1 MTFYLVTLKKSIR
14 IYFFICTC
22 IPGLLSV
29 IYKVLITS
37 SRQYLIKRHINII
50 TNQQICEKHH
60 AFFVQREWKW
70 KYWSKHKQTY
80 IIGIRLIYINYLIA
94 NDYMYTHIEETE
106 RKVMRIKSLA
116 CINKPTFSSFSTG
129 KGILVQNCWI
139 LSPTVNV
146 SLITPWCF
154 ADTIQKKKNFTCS
167 SSLIAHYY
175 THIN

>member
-1 MTFYLVTLKKSIR
+1 MDNTWS
-14 IYFFICTC
+14 
-22 IPGLLSV
+22 
-29 IYKVLITS
+29 
-37 SRQYLIKRHINII
+37 IKRHINII

-60 AFFVQREWKW
+60 AFFVQREWTW

-80 IIGIRLIYINYLIA
+80 KIGIRLIYKLPNCKWLHI
-94 NDYMYTHIEETE
+94 YTYW
-106 RKVMRIKSLA
+106 RNWKVLWIKSLT